1 MRKEDRVRQQA
12 AENASQQKPEKPERR
27 PTEEVKGQAGGD
39 HPSGKPP
46 QPGVL
51 PIPD

>member
-1 MRKEDRVRQQA
+1 MRKEDRIRQQA
-12 AENASQQKPEKPERR
+12 QDAPQQKPDKPERR

-39 HPSGKPP
+39 RPSGEPHK
-46 QPGVL
+46 PGVL